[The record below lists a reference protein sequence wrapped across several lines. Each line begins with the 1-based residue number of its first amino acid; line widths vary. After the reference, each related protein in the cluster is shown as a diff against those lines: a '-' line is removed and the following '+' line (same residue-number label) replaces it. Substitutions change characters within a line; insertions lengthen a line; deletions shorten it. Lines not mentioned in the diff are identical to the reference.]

1 MAGFHRET
9 ICDWK
14 HWFGGKMKNLVK
26 ILGLPLSAHQMS
38 QVWGWG
44 YFEVWNFSRTP
55 WNLDLSTPNL
65 PPPRTGIYEE
75 PIHSTVTW
83 RLGFMLEGYRLG
95 IPCTGCMWHT
105 CSLFFLRVCQVKK
118 IHPNNHHQTAH
129 LALRATNQGRTRR
142 LVSHF

>member
-1 MAGFHRET
+1 MASFHQET

-14 HWFGGKMKNLVK
+14 HWFEGKMKNLVK
-26 ILGLPLSAHQMS
+26 ILCLPLNAHQMS

-44 YFEVWNFSRTP
+44 YFEVWNFSWIP
-55 WNLDLSTPNL
+55 WNLDLSTSNL

-75 PIHSTVTW
+75 SIHSMATW

-118 IHPNNHHQTAH
+118 NTPE
-129 LALRATNQGRTRR
+129 
-142 LVSHF
+142 